1 MAGKRNK
8 GTVEDA
14 MEQQIEKAQNRV
26 IRTKAAH
33 DTAVYA
39 LQKLLD
45 KRDARRKDELWG
57 AIVKSQ
63 RSYEDIMKY
72 ISAETDEATE

>member
-8 GTVEDA
+8 GPVEDA

-26 IRTKAAH
+26 IRTKATH